1 MKKIFLIAL
10 CIFLCMLK
18 GAAQT
23 PSEVTV
29 RSTVSEVTV
38 FIEGAQI
45 LRKQQVVLPAGKSL
59 VKFVNL
65 SPYVDAKSVQ
75 PKIVGKA
82 MITSVNYLTKT
93 LRKATENPSK
103 SEYIELTKKYD
114 MVSNQLLS
122 ERSKREVVQAELD
135 YLEVNKKVGGVNNGV
150 SLVTLRETANYYRER
165 LTQLKS
171 QTLLLNK
178 KIANLE
184 QEKQILTSQID
195 LIGASTEDFIDLGE
209 VHIELETKVATTIN
223 VELSYYV
230 KNARWYP
237 SYDIRAVSVDE
248 PIQLSY
254 KANIQQNTKEDWNN
268 VKLKVSSA
276 NPTLGNVIP
285 ELKPY
290 YLDYNIAPPRYTGSS
305 DNNQASG
312 VVYDESGE
320 PLIGASINVL
330 GTTIGAVT
338 DDKGKFSI
346 SLPNNHNVLIINCIG
361 YESLQ
366 LQASNSMVIKMSSA
380 EVLLD
385 EDVVMGYSEI
395 GGSMNSP
402 KSISRRDVDQTDI
415 ALPTQVVENQTVI
428 EFEIGIPYTIKS
440 SNKSI
445 AVEVDRISL
454 PAEYE
459 YYAIPKINK
468 DVFLL
473 ANISDWEQYNL
484 LEGEANIFFENT
496 YIGKTVLDT
505 RFVNDTL
512 NISLGRDKSIIVN
525 RESVR
530 ENSSKKGLSSNQEQ
544 IREWSISVKN
554 NKNQTVNFTL
564 LDQIPVSR
572 RDEIQV
578 KAENISG
585 ATLDEQSGKLKWRFV
600 LKPSENKN
608 VKLKY
613 KVKYPKSGKLLV
625 E

>member
-1 MKKIFLIAL
+1 
-10 CIFLCMLK
+10 
-18 GAAQT
+18 
-23 PSEVTV
+23 
-29 RSTVSEVTV
+29 
-38 FIEGAQI
+38 
-45 LRKQQVVLPAGKSL
+45 
-59 VKFVNL
+59 
-65 SPYVDAKSVQ
+65 
-75 PKIVGKA
+75 
-82 MITSVNYLTKT
+82 
-93 LRKATENPSK
+93 
-103 SEYIELTKKYD
+103 
-114 MVSNQLLS
+114 
-122 ERSKREVVQAELD
+122 
-135 YLEVNKKVGGVNNGV
+135 
-150 SLVTLRETANYYRER
+150 
-165 LTQLKS
+165 
-171 QTLLLNK
+171 
-178 KIANLE
+178 
-184 QEKQILTSQID
+184 
-195 LIGASTEDFIDLGE
+195 
-209 VHIELETKVATTIN
+209 
-223 VELSYYV
+223 
-230 KNARWYP
+230 
-237 SYDIRAVSVDE
+237 
-248 PIQLSY
+248 
-254 KANIQQNTKEDWNN
+254 
-268 VKLKVSSA
+268 
-276 NPTLGNVIP
+276 
-285 ELKPY
+285 
-290 YLDYNIAPPRYTGSS
+290 
-305 DNNQASG
+305 
-312 VVYDESGE
+312 
-320 PLIGASINVL
+320 
-330 GTTIGAVT
+330 
-338 DDKGKFSI
+338 
-346 SLPNNHNVLIINCIG
+346 
-361 YESLQ
+361 
-366 LQASNSMVIKMSSA
+366 MVIKMSSA